1 MGRNGVE
8 LGGVGQRDVFW
19 RTVGGLLLGSR
30 AQAARSKRRPVLRV
44 PCYRLAIE
52 EVRGM
57 ADVIGSAR
65 YKVRSDGV
73 HERVVS
79 PERQALPHLSLDLS
93 FALGSCEWSR
103 SLPLCLKFC
112 TSLTWKVKMV
122 WTVLGPQ
129 LLRSMGTQDCGFQ
142 GIDAERVGASL

>member
-1 MGRNGVE
+1 MCSDAQLVDYCLALGRRQQE
-8 LGGVGQRDVFW
+8 ASGGQSFACPATG
-19 RTVGGLLLGSR
+19 
-30 AQAARSKRRPVLRV
+30 
-44 PCYRLAIE
+44 LAIE

-65 YKVRSDGV
+65 YKVRSDSV

-112 TSLTWKVKMV
+112 TSLT
-122 WTVLGPQ
+122 
-129 LLRSMGTQDCGFQ
+129 
-142 GIDAERVGASL
+142 